1 VVFNANT
8 RSAPA
13 RSLASEHSMG
23 SDNAILSHSVRQS
36 GSLCGRRRCGSP
48 RRHLWQG
55 LLWTLSCT
63 GLCAQTG
70 CMSALTSAT
79 LREALRETATSLLE
93 PTDNDDDTTPADHAS
108 LSASG
113 RPVAQQEQDALP
125 GQLPASPPAAK
136 IPAMT
141 LDEAIDKAVERLSGM
156 GGIDPATRDVL
167 IETLETTHPDDWPQ
181 VVDAFALSLEAR
193 RSEAASSQ
201 PVAAAA
207 VSESAAVAD
216 APLALAAA
224 EPTVPA
230 PIAPEISPP
239 AAVDQPVIVSA
250 APPSRQESVEVVP
263 VAHHPS
269 QAAAVATALLQ
280 IEPAPASPVQVLEP
294 EVPADAPEP
303 PAVSGPGVRNA
314 CFATRVRAWGVVD
327 RFSQAAFR
335 PGQEVIV
342 YFELENL
349 QANRS
354 AEGHTTSISTVFRL
368 LAADGTPLGADITF
382 DPVVETCREP
392 RREFFARY
400 VLRIP
405 PGTPAGPCRLAWIVS
420 DAVAGTTTTAHLDLT
435 IVAPTE

>member
-1 VVFNANT
+1 
-8 RSAPA
+8 
-13 RSLASEHSMG
+13 MG
-23 SDNAILSHSVRQS
+23 SDNTLLSHAVRQS
-36 GSLCGRRRCGSP
+36 GSLCGRRPFGTP

-55 LLWTLSCT
+55 LVWTLSCT

-70 CMSALTSAT
+70 CMSAITSAT

-93 PTDNDDDTTPADHAS
+93 PTDDDTTPADHAS

-113 RPVAQQEQDALP
+113 RPVTQQEQDALP
-125 GQLPASPPAAK
+125 GHIPVQTPAAK
-136 IPAMT
+136 VPAMT
-141 LDEAIDKAVERLSGM
+141 LDEAIDKAVGRLSGV
-156 GGIDPATRDVL
+156 GGVDPATREAL

-181 VVDAFALSLEAR
+181 VVDAFALSLEAG
-193 RSEAASSQ
+193 RS
-201 PVAAAA
+201 AAAA
-207 VSESAAVAD
+207 SPAVVTEAVPKSAPVAE
-216 APLALAAA
+216 APPALVAA
-224 EPTVPA
+224 EPTAPA
-230 PIAPEISPP
+230 PIALEISPP
-239 AAVDQPVIVSA
+239 AAVDQPENVSA
-250 APPSRQESVEVVP
+250 APPARQEAVAVVP
-263 VAHHPS
+263 VAHRPS

-280 IEPAPASPVQVLEP
+280 IEPAPAPAVDVLEP
-294 EVPADAPEP
+294 AVPAEAPEP

-368 LAADGTPLGADITF
+368 LAADGTPLAADISF

-405 PGTPAGPCRLAWIVS
+405 PGTPAGPCRLTWIVS
-420 DAVAGTTTTAHLDLT
+420 DAVAGTSTTAHLDLT
-435 IVAPTE
+435 IVSLSE

>member
-1 VVFNANT
+1 
-8 RSAPA
+8 
-13 RSLASEHSMG
+13 MG
-23 SDNAILSHSVRQS
+23 SDNTLLSDAVRQS
-36 GSLCGRRRCGSP
+36 GSLYGRRPFGTP

-55 LLWTLSCT
+55 LVWTLSCT

-70 CMSALTSAT
+70 CMSAITSAT

-93 PTDNDDDTTPADHAS
+93 PTDDDTTPADHAS

-113 RPVAQQEQDALP
+113 RPVTQQEQDALP
-125 GQLPASPPAAK
+125 GHIPVQTPAAK
-136 IPAMT
+136 VPAMT
-141 LDEAIDKAVERLSGM
+141 LDEAIDKAVGRLSGV
-156 GGIDPATRDVL
+156 GGVDPATREAL

-193 RSEAASSQ
+193 RSDAASSQ

-207 VSESAAVAD
+207 ISESAPVAD

-224 EPTVPA
+224 EQTVPA
-230 PIAPEISPP
+230 PIALEISPP
-239 AAVDQPVIVSA
+239 AVVDQPVIVSA

-263 VAHHPS
+263 VAHRPS

-280 IEPAPASPVQVLEP
+280 IEPAPASPVLAIAP
-294 EVPADAPEP
+294 EAPAEAPEP

-368 LAADGTPLGADITF
+368 LAADGTPLAADITF

-405 PGTPAGPCRLAWIVS
+405 PGTPAGPCRLTWIVS

-435 IVAPTE
+435 IVPPTE

>member
-1 VVFNANT
+1 
-8 RSAPA
+8 
-13 RSLASEHSMG
+13 MG

-36 GSLCGRRRCGSP
+36 GSHCGRRRFGQP

-55 LLWTLSCT
+55 LVWTLSCT

-93 PTDNDDDTTPADHAS
+93 PTDDDTTPADHAS

-113 RPVAQQEQDALP
+113 RPVTQQEQDALP

-141 LDEAIDKAVERLSGM
+141 LDEAIDKAVERLSGV
-156 GGIDPATRDVL
+156 GGIDPATREAL

-193 RSEAASSQ
+193 RSDAASSQ

-207 VSESAAVAD
+207 ISESAPVAD

-224 EPTVPA
+224 EQTVPA
-230 PIAPEISPP
+230 PIALEISPP
-239 AAVDQPVIVSA
+239 AVVDQPVIVSA

-263 VAHHPS
+263 VAHRPS

-280 IEPAPASPVQVLEP
+280 LEPAPASPVLAIAP
-294 EVPADAPEP
+294 EAPAEAPEP

-349 QANRS
+349 QAKRS

-368 LAADGTPLGADITF
+368 LAADGTPLAADISF

-405 PGTPAGPCRLAWIVS
+405 PGTPAGPSRLTWIVS

-435 IVAPTE
+435 IVPPTE

>member
-1 VVFNANT
+1 
-8 RSAPA
+8 
-13 RSLASEHSMG
+13 MG
-23 SDNAILSHSVRQS
+23 SDNTLLSDAVRQS
-36 GSLCGRRRCGSP
+36 GSLCGRRPFGTP

-55 LLWTLSCT
+55 LVWTLSCT

-70 CMSALTSAT
+70 CMSAITSAT

-93 PTDNDDDTTPADHAS
+93 PTDDDTTPADHAS

-113 RPVAQQEQDALP
+113 RPVTQQEQDALP
-125 GQLPASPPAAK
+125 GHIPVQTPAAK
-136 IPAMT
+136 VPAMT
-141 LDEAIDKAVERLSGM
+141 LDEAIDKAVGRLSGV
-156 GGIDPATRDVL
+156 GGVDPATREAL

-193 RSEAASSQ
+193 RSDAASSQ

-207 VSESAAVAD
+207 ISESAPVAD

-224 EPTVPA
+224 EQTVPA
-230 PIAPEISPP
+230 PIALEISPP
-239 AAVDQPVIVSA
+239 AVVDQPVIVSA

-263 VAHHPS
+263 VAHRPS

-280 IEPAPASPVQVLEP
+280 IEPAPASPVLAIAP
-294 EVPADAPEP
+294 EAPAEAPEP

-368 LAADGTPLGADITF
+368 LAADGTPLAADITF

-405 PGTPAGPCRLAWIVS
+405 PGTPAGPCRLTWIVS

-435 IVAPTE
+435 IVPPTE

>member
-1 VVFNANT
+1 
-8 RSAPA
+8 
-13 RSLASEHSMG
+13 MG

-36 GSLCGRRRCGSP
+36 GSHCGRRRFGQP

-55 LLWTLSCT
+55 LVWTLSCT

-93 PTDNDDDTTPADHAS
+93 PTDDDTTPADHAS

-113 RPVAQQEQDALP
+113 RPVTQQEQDALP

-141 LDEAIDKAVERLSGM
+141 LDEAIDKAVERLSGV
-156 GGIDPATRDVL
+156 GGIDPATREAL

-193 RSEAASSQ
+193 RSDAASSQ

-207 VSESAAVAD
+207 ISESAPVAD

-224 EPTVPA
+224 EQTVPA
-230 PIAPEISPP
+230 PIALEISPP
-239 AAVDQPVIVSA
+239 AVVDQPVIVSA

-263 VAHHPS
+263 VAHRPS

-280 IEPAPASPVQVLEP
+280 IEPAPLSPVQVLEP
-294 EVPADAPEP
+294 EVPAEAPEP
-303 PAVSGPGVRNA
+303 PAISGPGVRNA

-327 RFSQAAFR
+327 RFSQTAFR

-368 LAADGTPLGADITF
+368 LAADGTPLAADIPF

-405 PGTPAGPCRLAWIVS
+405 PGTPAGPSRLTWIVS

-435 IVAPTE
+435 IVPPTE

>member
-1 VVFNANT
+1 
-8 RSAPA
+8 
-13 RSLASEHSMG
+13 MG
-23 SDNAILSHSVRQS
+23 SDNTLLSDAVRQS
-36 GSLCGRRRCGSP
+36 GSLYGRRPFGTP

-55 LLWTLSCT
+55 LVWTLSCT

-70 CMSALTSAT
+70 CMSAITSAT

-93 PTDNDDDTTPADHAS
+93 PTDDDTTPADHAS

-113 RPVAQQEQDALP
+113 RPVTQQEQDALP

-141 LDEAIDKAVERLSGM
+141 LDEAIDKAVERLSGV
-156 GGIDPATRDVL
+156 GGIDPATREAL

-193 RSEAASSQ
+193 RSDAASSQ

-207 VSESAAVAD
+207 ISESAPVAD

-224 EPTVPA
+224 EQTVPA
-230 PIAPEISPP
+230 PIALEISPP
-239 AAVDQPVIVSA
+239 AVVDQPVIVSA

-263 VAHHPS
+263 VAHRPS

-280 IEPAPASPVQVLEP
+280 IEPAPASPVLAIAP
-294 EVPADAPEP
+294 EAPAEAPEP

-368 LAADGTPLGADITF
+368 LAADGTPLAADITF

-405 PGTPAGPCRLAWIVS
+405 PAAPAGPCRLAWMVS

-435 IVAPTE
+435 IVPPTE

>member
-1 VVFNANT
+1 
-8 RSAPA
+8 
-13 RSLASEHSMG
+13 MG
-23 SDNAILSHSVRQS
+23 SDNTLLSPSVRRS
-36 GSLCGRRRCGSP
+36 GSPSGRRSFGTP

-55 LLWTLSCT
+55 LVWTLSCT

-70 CMSALTSAT
+70 CMSAITSAT

-93 PTDNDDDTTPADHAS
+93 PTDDDTTPADHAS

-113 RPVAQQEQDALP
+113 RPVTQQEQDALP
-125 GQLPASPPAAK
+125 GQLPGHIPVQTPAAK
-136 IPAMT
+136 VPAMT
-141 LDEAIDKAVERLSGM
+141 LDEAIDKAVGRLSGV
-156 GGIDPATRDVL
+156 GGIDPATREAL

-181 VVDAFALSLEAR
+181 VVDAFALSLEAG
-193 RSEAASSQ
+193 RS
-201 PVAAAA
+201 AAAA
-207 VSESAAVAD
+207 SQPATAEAVLKSAPVAD
-216 APLALAAA
+216 APPALVAA
-224 EPTVPA
+224 EPTAPA
-230 PIAPEISPP
+230 PIALEVSSP
-239 AAVDQPVIVSA
+239 AVDDQPVNVSA
-250 APPSRQESVEVVP
+250 APRSLPEAVAVVP
-263 VAHHPS
+263 VAHRPS

-280 IEPAPASPVQVLEP
+280 IEPAPASAADVLEL
-294 EVPADAPEP
+294 EPAIPAEAPEP

-368 LAADGTPLGADITF
+368 LAADGTPLAADISF

-405 PGTPAGPCRLAWIVS
+405 PGTPAGPCRLTWIVS
-420 DAVAGTTTTAHLDLT
+420 DAVAGTSTTAHLDLT
-435 IVAPTE
+435 IISSAE

>member
-1 VVFNANT
+1 
-8 RSAPA
+8 
-13 RSLASEHSMG
+13 MG

-36 GSLCGRRRCGSP
+36 GSSCGRRPFGSP

-55 LLWTLSCT
+55 LVWTLSCT

-93 PTDNDDDTTPADHAS
+93 PTDDDTTPADHAS

-113 RPVAQQEQDALP
+113 RPVTQQEQDALP
-125 GQLPASPPAAK
+125 GQLPPAIPAAK
-136 IPAMT
+136 VPAMT
-141 LDEAIDKAVERLSGM
+141 LDEAIDKAVGRLSGV
-156 GGIDPATRDVL
+156 GGIDPATREAL

-193 RSEAASSQ
+193 RSEVASSQ
-201 PVAAAA
+201 PVAAEAIPKR
-207 VSESAAVAD
+207 EPGAD
-216 APLALAAA
+216 APLPLATA
-224 EPTVPA
+224 E
-230 PIAPEISPP
+230 PIAPAPTAPAPVELEISLP
-239 AAVDQPVIVSA
+239 AVVDQPENVSA
-250 APPSRQESVEVVP
+250 APPARQDSVAVVP
-263 VAHHPS
+263 VAHRPS
-269 QAAAVATALLQ
+269 QAAVVATALLQ
-280 IEPAPASPVQVLEP
+280 IEPSPAPPVQVLEP
-294 EVPADAPEP
+294 EVPAEAPEP
-303 PAVSGPGVRNA
+303 PAVSGPGDRNA

-327 RFSQAAFR
+327 RFSQAVFR

-368 LAADGTPLGADITF
+368 LAADGTPLAADITF

-405 PGTPAGPCRLAWIVS
+405 PGTPAGPCRLTWIVS
-420 DAVAGTTTTAHLDLT
+420 DTVAGTSTTAHLDLT
-435 IVAPTE
+435 VVPPTE

>member
-1 VVFNANT
+1 
-8 RSAPA
+8 
-13 RSLASEHSMG
+13 MG
-23 SDNAILSHSVRQS
+23 SDNAILSHSVRQP
-36 GSLCGRRRCGSP
+36 GSLCGRRRFGPP

-55 LLWTLSCT
+55 LVWTLSCT

-93 PTDNDDDTTPADHAS
+93 PTDDDTTPADHAS

-113 RPVAQQEQDALP
+113 RPVTQQEQDALP
-125 GQLPASPPAAK
+125 GHIPVQTPAAK
-136 IPAMT
+136 VPAMT
-141 LDEAIDKAVERLSGM
+141 LDEAIDKAVGRLSGV
-156 GGIDPATRDVL
+156 GGVDPATREAL

-193 RSEAASSQ
+193 RSDAASSQ

-207 VSESAAVAD
+207 ISESAPVAD

-224 EPTVPA
+224 EQTVPA
-230 PIAPEISPP
+230 PIALEISPP
-239 AAVDQPVIVSA
+239 AVVDQPVIVSA

-263 VAHHPS
+263 VAHRPS

-280 IEPAPASPVQVLEP
+280 IEPAPASPVLAIAP
-294 EVPADAPEP
+294 EAPAEAPEP

-368 LAADGTPLGADITF
+368 LAADGTPLAADISF

-405 PGTPAGPCRLAWIVS
+405 PGTPAGPSRLTWIVS

-435 IVAPTE
+435 IVPPTE